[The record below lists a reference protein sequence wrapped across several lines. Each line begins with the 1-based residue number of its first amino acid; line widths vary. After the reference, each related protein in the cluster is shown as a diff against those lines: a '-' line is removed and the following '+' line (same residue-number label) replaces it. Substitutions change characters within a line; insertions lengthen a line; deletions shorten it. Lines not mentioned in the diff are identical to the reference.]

1 PHLPDGAVLAV
12 EHLVA
17 LRPQVADGVV
27 PELPQAVGHLRD
39 ARRPGRAGTRRDAG
53 VRARTALAR
62 TTGREAVEGESGVLG
77 DSASLDDVVRTR
89 GPLVRGGGLVER
101 RESDP
106 SRDREAG
113 DDDHAQESGDER
125 MPPTIRGAIRPV
137 LDRCGFHCALLASAR
152 PFPVAMTV
160 APRKWRSRRI
170 AGFPGVS
177 RNRLPERRPFYRRA
191 AFPSENFRFTGLELY
206 TRTADRTPSRGPRR
220 PPAHAVRALRSVGER
235 SRRNPSEEHAD
246 ARHPVRDRPPA
257 PRAPP
262 APEPHA
268 RLPRRSPRPRDP
280 RRPRSPPL
288 PLGAG
293 PVRR

>member
-1 PHLPDGAVLAV
+1 LVRAVGLVGRGPLIGPDPRFLRGRNGLLVNGVVDVPARDRGVGRHAGDLHARNAGRVGQLPHLPDGAVLAV

-53 VRARTALAR
+53 VLARTALAR

-101 RESDP
+101 REGDP

-152 PFPVAMTV
+152 PFPVGMTV
-160 APRKWRSRRI
+160 APRKWRSGRI

-220 PPAHAVRALRSVGER
+220 PPAHAVRALRSVGE
-235 SRRNPSEEHAD
+235 
-246 ARHPVRDRPPA
+246 
-257 PRAPP
+257 
-262 APEPHA
+262 
-268 RLPRRSPRPRDP
+268 
-280 RRPRSPPL
+280 
-288 PLGAG
+288 
-293 PVRR
+293 